1 MKEVIWDIAHLAHV
15 ELLTPKLE
23 ESTRF
28 FIDLMGMSISAV
40 SNDSI
45 YLRAYDDYEH
55 HTLQLTAAPRPGIG
69 HFAWRTRS
77 PQALERRVA
86 AIQASGQGIDWK
98 DAGIGHGAAYVFQYP
113 GAQHPCEIY
122 FETEKYQAGEKDRS
136 VLKNTA
142 SKFPG
147 RGINVRRLDH
157 LNLLAKDVRAF
168 RDFQLNT
175 IGGILTETIVFEND
189 DPKGVWFA
197 VNSKSYD
204 LAVTQD
210 HLNMEKRL
218 HHVTYAVNSR
228 EEVLIAADI
237 FLENGIFIE
246 TGPHKHAIQQTF
258 FLYVYEP
265 GGNRV
270 EVANATA
277 RLILDP
283 DYKTIVWNQADRA
296 KGQAWGLQTV
306 SSFHTHGTPMPE
318 DFELE

>member
-1 MKEVIWDIAHLAHV
+1 MNEVIWDIAHLAHV
-15 ELLTPKLE
+15 EMYTPKLE

-28 FIDLMGMSISAV
+28 FTDIMGMSISTV
-40 SNDSI
+40 SGDSV

-55 HTLQLTAAPRPGIG
+55 HTLQLTAAKKPGIG
-69 HFAWRTRS
+69 HFAWRARS
-77 PQALERRVA
+77 AQALARRVA
-86 AIQASGQGIDWK
+86 AIEASGKGIGWI
-98 DAGIGHGAAYVFQYP
+98 DAGIGHGSAYVFQYP
-113 GAQHPCEIY
+113 GAGHRTEIY
-122 FETEKYQAGEKDRS
+122 FETEKYQADAAHQS
-136 VLKNTA
+136 ALKNTT

-168 RDFQLNT
+168 RDFQLNNL
-175 IGGILTETIVFEND
+175 GGILTETIIFDEDEV
-189 DPKGVWFA
+189 KGAWFA

-210 HLNMEKRL
+210 HLAMEERL
-218 HHVTYAVNSR
+218 HHMTYAVNSR

-237 FLENGIFIE
+237 CLENGIFIE

-277 RLILDP
+277 RLVLDP
-283 DYKTIVWNQADRA
+283 DFKTIVWSKEERS

-306 SSFHTHGTPMPE
+306 ASFHTHGTPMPDDIE
-318 DFELE
+318 